1 MSKFDDPNVLNFP
14 GPQPDPVR
22 AGAGA
27 VDQSVDVLA
36 ELKSALAD
44 TEVTPP
50 GETAPKTSQ
59 SRSQSIVGAGNLQA
73 GRDLHVHEDRQA
85 PRLSEYLLCPACG
98 SQVPPLADICWNCNN
113 NVARHFAILHARR
126 VRSRATVAALLC
138 FSVFGIALG
147 ALEFDLVPQT
157 WRTGTGIVAGVSAL
171 FAMMIARDIS

>member
-1 MSKFDDPNVLNFP
+1 MSSFDDPNVLNFP
-14 GPQPDPVR
+14 GRQNEPNR
-22 AGAGA
+22 IGANA
-27 VDQSVDVLA
+27 PSQNADVLA

-44 TEVTPP
+44 TEHSPSAATPSK
-50 GETAPKTSQ
+50 A
-59 SRSQSIVGAGNLQA
+59 SRSDSQTIIGAGNMQA

-85 PRLSEYLLCPACG
+85 PQLAEYILCPACG
-98 SQVPPLADICWNCNN
+98 SQIPPLADICWHCNN

-126 VRSRATVAALLC
+126 VRSRATVAALVC